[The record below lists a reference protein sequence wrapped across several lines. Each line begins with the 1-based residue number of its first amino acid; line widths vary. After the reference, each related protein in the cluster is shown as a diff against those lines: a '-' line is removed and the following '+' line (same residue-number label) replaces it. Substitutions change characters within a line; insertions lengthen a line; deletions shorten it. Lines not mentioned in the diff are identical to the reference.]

1 MDTTVHTNLYPNLIS
16 LGSAKGYAKEI
27 YSIIDKVPLFGVLMH
42 AEVDVLCEHMK
53 CYTAPRG
60 TVILKENDAGN
71 HMILVLTG
79 MIDIQKKELAVGGQ
93 GPIAKAGPGSM
104 LGEMSFVD
112 DRPRF
117 ASCVTTEST
126 DFAVLTRADLE
137 VIALSHPRFS
147 NKFLFALL
155 QLMVKRLRDTTNRL
169 LPNASQVIV

>member
-1 MDTTVHTNLYPNLIS
+1 MDPIVRSDLYPNLIS
-16 LGSAKGYAKEI
+16 LGTAKGYAKEI

-53 CYTAPRG
+53 CFTAPRG
-60 TVILKENDAGN
+60 TVILRENDAGN

-79 MIDIQKKELAVGGQ
+79 MVEIQKKELEVGGQ
-93 GPIAKAGPGSM
+93 GAIAKAGPGSM

-126 DFAVLTRADLE
+126 DFAVLTRTDLDA
-137 VIALSHPRFS
+137 IALAHPRFS
-147 NKFLFALL
+147 NKFLFVML